1 MTLIFWYFPTIKVF
15 LCRLTLMTKKS
26 YDIAVWSGEN
36 KLVLYCYNKKN
47 TDADW
52 KFLICQKRR

>member
-1 MTLIFWYFPTIKVF
+1 
-15 LCRLTLMTKKS
+15 MTKKS